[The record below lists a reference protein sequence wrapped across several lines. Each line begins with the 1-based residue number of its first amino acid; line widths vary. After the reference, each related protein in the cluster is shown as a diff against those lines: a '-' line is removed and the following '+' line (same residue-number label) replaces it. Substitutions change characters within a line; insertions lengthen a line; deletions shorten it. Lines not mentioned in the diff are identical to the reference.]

1 MASNEATEEEETRC
15 PVCLELFVLPV
26 KLPVCQHK
34 FCFLCIKG
42 VALRTGKCAMCRAQI
57 SETILTQP
65 ELLLENSATVSP
77 LKKKV
82 MDSLDEN
89 GNEKEVSED
98 SLTCSSAAVSNNNV
112 RWFYSGYK
120 GWWEYDERTS
130 QELEKFLS
138 QFNKLSSDSSLTKS
152 TQKSKTSFAAM
163 KKNEQESESQL
174 AEGQFELMIS
184 GYVYVID
191 FNRMIQYRQNMTG
204 RSRNIK
210 RLTTED
216 QSIKPEEVKGISG
229 IKTEIVSSFKKVV
242 DAENE
247 QSQQTSSSSSAT
259 GELSSRQSDTEMLSG
274 TFRCTKL

>member
-1 MASNEATEEEETRC
+1 
-15 PVCLELFVLPV
+15 
-26 KLPVCQHK
+26 
-34 FCFLCIKG
+34 
-42 VALRTGKCAMCRAQI
+42 
-57 SETILTQP
+57 
-65 ELLLENSATVSP
+65 
-77 LKKKV
+77 
-82 MDSLDEN
+82 
-89 GNEKEVSED
+89 
-98 SLTCSSAAVSNNNV
+98 
-112 RWFYSGYK
+112 
-120 GWWEYDERTS
+120 
-130 QELEKFLS
+130 
-138 QFNKLSSDSSLTKS
+138 
-152 TQKSKTSFAAM
+152 M

-247 QSQQTSSSSSAT
+247 QSQQTSSSSPAT
-259 GELSSRQSDTEMLSG
+259 GELSSRQSDTEMLS
-274 TFRCTKL
+274 